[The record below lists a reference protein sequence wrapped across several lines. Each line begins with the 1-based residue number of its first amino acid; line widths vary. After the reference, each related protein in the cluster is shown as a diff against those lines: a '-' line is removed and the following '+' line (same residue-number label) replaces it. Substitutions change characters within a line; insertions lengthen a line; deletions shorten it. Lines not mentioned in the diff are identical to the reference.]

1 MLPFVMEVHG
11 PGRAPVLAA
20 LAAEMGSTGDPVDH
34 VHALGLQIGLPAS
47 LAEIGVAQGDLRGM
61 AEASVG
67 IKRLIDNNPRPLD
80 ADSLEAILDAAW
92 HGDPARLRTPMAA
105 A

>member
-1 MLPFVMEVHG
+1 
-11 PGRAPVLAA
+11 
-20 LAAEMGSTGDPVDH
+20 MGSAGDPVDH
-34 VHALGLQIGLPAS
+34 VHELGLQIGLPAS
-47 LAEIGVAQGDLRGM
+47 LAEIGVAQSDLRGM

-92 HGDPARLRTPMAA
+92 HGDPARLRTPLAA
-105 A
+105 HG